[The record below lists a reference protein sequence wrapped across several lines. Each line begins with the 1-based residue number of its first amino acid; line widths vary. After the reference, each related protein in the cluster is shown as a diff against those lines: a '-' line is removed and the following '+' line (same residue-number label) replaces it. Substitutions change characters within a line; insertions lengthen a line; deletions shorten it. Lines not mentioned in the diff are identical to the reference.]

1 MLSRRFLT
9 ASIVALCAATPV
21 DVVAQTSTG
30 SGWAFLCPD
39 GKPPAAS
46 GNCRRGGGT
55 TGSQPGPSAPAAPA
69 VDLRRVVNFSH
80 VDARGD
86 VAIHLPDGAVLRG
99 SAITSRGIP
108 AGARVITGPDAGLS
122 VRLASGINLR
132 VGAGSEVTIDA
143 LLRDP
148 SQNSLESAS
157 VGLTRGLL
165 QWATE
170 IGHQLQGAYS
180 EHDRF
185 HVRTPNAVL
194 AVRGTDVEVFFD
206 IETGG
211 HIKLRSG
218 EVAVWPVDSGEEIIL
233 RPGQMLKFDKDFLM
247 TGPIPID

>member
-1 MLSRRFLT
+1 MMYPRFFLI
-9 ASIVALCAATPV
+9 SIVALCWTSPPV
-21 DVVAQTSTG
+21 AVAQTSTG
-30 SGWAFLCPD
+30 SGWAFLCGD
-39 GKPPAAS
+39 GKPPAANGS
-46 GNCRRGGGT
+46 CRRGGGT
-55 TGSQPGPSAPAAPA
+55 SGSQPGPNASTAPA
-69 VDLRRVVNFSH
+69 VDLRRIVQFSH
-80 VDARGD
+80 VDVRGD

-99 SAITSRGIP
+99 SAIASRGIP
-108 AGARVITGPDAGLS
+108 AGARVVTGPDAGLS

-206 IETGG
+206 IEAGG
-211 HIKLRSG
+211 YIKLRSG
-218 EVAVWPVDSGEEIIL
+218 EVAVRPVDSEEEIIL
-233 RPGQMLKFDKDFLM
+233 RPGQMLKFDRDFVM
-247 TGPIPID
+247 SGPMPID